1 MPAANPRVWLV
12 TGSSRGLGLAIATAA
27 LDSGDSVIATA
38 RKTSDLQHLVD
49 KYGHRV
55 FPLALDVSK
64 NEEVV
69 EVVEKGCAH
78 FNRIDVV
85 VNNAGYANTAAVEDI
100 EVSDFEAQI
109 NTNLLGVFYVSKAV
123 LPILR
128 TQGGGH
134 IFQISSLGG
143 RLGAPGLRS
152 LGVPSGQVTVLEPRG
167 IRTDWAGSSMAIPP
181 VSEPYQQTVGAF
193 AAFLRSSAG
202 TEPSIPSRIAA
213 IILRLLDQPE
223 PPLRILIGPDEW
235 REVSLSSAEHGTE
248 VDRSVPL

>member
-123 LPILR
+123 SGLSAY
-128 TQGGGH
+128 QAAKWAVGG
-134 IFQISSLGG
+134 FSTVLSKEVAPLGIK
-143 RLGAPGLRS
+143 
-152 LGVPSGQVTVLEPRG
+152 VTVLEPRG